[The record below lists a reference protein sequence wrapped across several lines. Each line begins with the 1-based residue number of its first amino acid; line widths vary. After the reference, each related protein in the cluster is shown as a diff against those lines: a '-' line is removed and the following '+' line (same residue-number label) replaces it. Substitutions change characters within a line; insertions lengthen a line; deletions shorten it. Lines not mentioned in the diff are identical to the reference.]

1 MFWLWNAA
9 EAIQRSGETPVNVQE
24 AHRDALLAW
33 VKARIPAPRHPLLD
47 KPEPTENE
55 KREQRLTWE
64 ETYKILKENNRHIRE
79 VKEKAVLAREEVE
92 VEEGLKTI
100 SDNEIQKLKEDYEQL
115 KDEDDIAF

>member
-1 MFWLWNAA
+1 M
-9 EAIQRSGETPVNVQE
+9 NVQE

-47 KPEPTENE
+47 EPEPTENE
-55 KREQRLTWE
+55 KRERRLTWE
-64 ETYKILKENNRHIRE
+64 DTYKILKENNRHIRE
-79 VKEKAVLAREEVE
+79 EKEKAVLAREEAA

-100 SDNEIQKLKEDYEQL
+100 SDDEIHKLKEDYEQL